1 MKYDIVI
8 DKRTLTDVKKRN
20 NVMLIL
26 NRDNV
31 KEYGFE
37 PGSEINVVFE
47 AGKIM
52 LLKDSDLKLEL
63 KTE

>member
-1 MKYDIVI
+1 MFI

-37 PGSEINVVFE
+37 PGSVVNVIFE
-47 AGKIM
+47 TGKIT
-52 LLKDSDLKLEL
+52 LLKEIKSVEM
-63 KTE
+63 